1 MRSLSCYVFRCI
13 CALWFLNLVSA
24 QLTGSIT
31 SPGNPFIITIKITNP
46 TNNTLS
52 ILRWNDIFDNE
63 TQLPV
68 SFHVRD
74 DVGNDLQIAST
85 YAMRSGMT
93 NSDLYV
99 FAPHQIFIQT
109 FDLRTYL
116 QDLPN
121 GRSGLH
127 PSLVQISLPTV
138 FPGVAQEEAYNVP
151 SEAAAHLS
159 GQPSILGN
167 FSAAGLGSITVDAA
181 PLRLAFLQFPIFQ
194 QLFGDEVGPADGIH
208 PDKAQCTQSNVTGVP
223 DALAD
228 TELYAHSVQL
238 AASDPNSILYKSYFP
253 DSAGDTVQNISTSVA
268 NSMRGNGPHVD
279 LYCSDIL
286 NLCGSNSNILGYTFT
301 PSWIGN
307 AYIVL
312 CPSALNLGR
321 APAPCSTPAGTQVSA
336 STSHVLFHLM
346 LTINNVVGRVIS
358 NSAYGSLA
366 SQKLLKASKAGQPTT
381 DPLGNVDSYAQ
392 LAIAQWEY
400 GLGGPPYTGETCL
413 APDNK
418 LPQNDKRT
426 VSVQA
431 LNGLNEPTNNNK
443 RLSIRQD
450 ATEQYYLD
458 MAKRAEKCKGPQQ
471 IIVLNAAENA
481 RALARAARDNKD
493 DELWKQ

>member
-1 MRSLSCYVFRCI
+1 MRSLSFRVFDCI
-13 CALWFLNLVSA
+13 CALWLLNLVSA

-31 SPGNPFIITIKITNP
+31 SPGNPFIVTIKITNP
-46 TNNTLS
+46 TSNTLS
-52 ILRWNDIFDNE
+52 ILRWNNIFDNE

-68 SFHVRD
+68 SFNVRD

-85 YAMRSGMT
+85 YAMRSGTT

-99 FAPHQIFIQT
+99 FAPHQIFTQT

-116 QDLPN
+116 QNLPN
-121 GRSGLH
+121 GRGGLH
-127 PSLVQISLPTV
+127 PGLLRISLPTV
-138 FPGVAQEEAYNVP
+138 FPGVAQEEAYSVP

-159 GQPSILGN
+159 GQPSTLGN
-167 FSAAGLGSITVDAA
+167 FSAADLGKITLDAA
-181 PLRLAFLQFPIFQ
+181 PLRLALQFPIFQ
-194 QLFGDEVGPADGIH
+194 QLFGDEAGPADGIQ
-208 PDKAQCTQSNVTGVP
+208 PDKAQCSQPNVTGVP

-238 AASDPNSILYKSYFP
+238 AASDPKSILFKSYFP

-307 AYIVL
+307 AYVVL
-312 CPSALNLGR
+312 CSSALSLGR

-366 SQKLLKASKAGQPTT
+366 SQRLLEASKAGQPTT
-381 DPLGNVDSYAQ
+381 DPVGNADSYAQ

-400 GLGGPPYTGETCL
+400 GLGGPPYTGEACL
-413 APDNK
+413 PPDNK
-418 LPQNDKRT
+418 LPQNNKRT
-426 VSVQA
+426 ASVQA
-431 LNGLNEPTNNNK
+431 LDEVDEPTYNNK
-443 RLSIRQD
+443 RLSIRQGD
-450 ATEQYYLD
+450 QYYLD
-458 MAKRAEKCKGPQQ
+458 IAERAEECKGSQQ
-471 IIVLNAAENA
+471 ILVQNAAENA
-481 RALARAARDNKD
+481 RALARAAHDNKD

>member
-1 MRSLSCYVFRCI
+1 MRSLSFFIFRCI
-13 CALWFLNLVSA
+13 CTLWFLNLVAA

-31 SPGNPFIITIKITNP
+31 SPGNPFIITVKITNP
-46 TNNTLS
+46 TTDTLS
-52 ILRWNDIFDNE
+52 LLKWNNIFDNE

-68 SFHVRD
+68 SFNIKD

-93 NSDLYV
+93 SSDLYV
-99 FAPHQIFIQT
+99 FTPQQTFVQI

-121 GRSGLH
+121 GRDGLQTR
-127 PSLVQISLPTV
+127 VIQISLPTV
-138 FPGVAQEEAYNVP
+138 FPGVAQHEVYSVP
-151 SEAAAHLS
+151 SEAATHLS
-159 GQPSILGN
+159 EQPSTLGN
-167 FSAAGLGSITVDAA
+167 FSAAGLEKITVDAA
-181 PLRLAFLQFPIFQ
+181 PLRLAFQFPIFQ
-194 QLFGDEVGPADGIH
+194 QLSGNEIGPADGIQ
-208 PDKAQCTQSNVTGVP
+208 PDKAQCTFPNMTGVP

-238 AASDPNSILYKSYFP
+238 AASDPNSMLYQSYFP
-253 DSAGDTVQNISTSVA
+253 DSLRNTVQSIATSVV
-268 NSMRGNGPHVD
+268 NSTRGHGPHVD

-301 PSWIGN
+301 PSWIGS

-321 APAPCSTPAGTQVSA
+321 APAPCSTPAGTQTSA

-346 LTINNVVGRVIS
+346 LTVNNVVGRVIS
-358 NSAYGSLA
+358 NSVYGSLA
-366 SQKLLKASKAGQPTT
+366 SQKLLEASKAGQPTT

-392 LAIAQWEY
+392 LAVAQWEY
-400 GLGGPPYTGETCL
+400 GLGGPPYTGEACL
-413 APDNK
+413 PPDNK
-418 LPQNDKRT
+418 LHQNDKRI

-431 LNGLNEPTNNNK
+431 DGLDEPTTRDR

-458 MAKRAEKCKGPQQ
+458 MAERAEECKGTQE
-471 IIVLNAAENA
+471 IVIQNAAENA